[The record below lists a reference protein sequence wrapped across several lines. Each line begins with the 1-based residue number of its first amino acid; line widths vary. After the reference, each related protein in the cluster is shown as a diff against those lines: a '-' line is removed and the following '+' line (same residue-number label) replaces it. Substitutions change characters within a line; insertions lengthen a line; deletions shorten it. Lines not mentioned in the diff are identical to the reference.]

1 MWQHPVYHGS
11 KYPSWM
17 WLDEAEVSVLPAP
30 AGTLILKEGPGA
42 ASGTGGAGVGEVA
55 VPFTAA
61 SEELAAALLTLP
73 DVAGVQVSPAPSFFG
88 WSSWDVTFT
97 HVNQRQ
103 LVPMLSGEGL
113 ATGLCFGSNFRG
125 SGCLWLLTKS
135 CPLHLHSTARF
146 VSTVVSGF
154 DALNVSI
161 VETGPCH
168 LPPSSSRG
176 ALFCVC

>member
-1 MWQHPVYHGS
+1 
-11 KYPSWM
+11 M

-103 LVPMLSGEGL
+103 LVPMLSGEGGPGHGAVL
-113 ATGLCFGSNFRG
+113 WFEV
-125 SGCLWLLTKS
+125 SGLWL
-135 CPLHLHSTARF
+135 PLVAHKVLSA
-146 VSTVVSGF
+146 
-154 DALNVSI
+154 ALAFYSPV
-161 VETGPCH
+161 
-168 LPPSSSRG
+168 
-176 ALFCVC
+176 